1 MHSSFG
7 IDGDDLDSDWLLDS
21 GASHHFTFDGHQ
33 VHNASTCN
41 GKEGVLNCN
50 GQKLP
55 IKSIGSGSFLLAI
68 TIIYLYA
75 HYYILQMLQPI
86 FYQSIDYML
95 VMVSWNFILMFFY
108 VKDQSTKKGVLQ
120 GTSEACLHTVHEV
133 SHNHTPVNH
142 IDHSHPPLAMTTS
155 VPLTSCHKRLGH
167 PSHAILS
174 KILNQYISTS
184 LPVSNKNGH
193 FWK

>member
-55 IKSIGSGSFLLAI
+55 IKSIGSGSF
-68 TIIYLYA
+68 
-75 HYYILQMLQPI
+75 
-86 FYQSIDYML
+86 
-95 VMVSWNFILMFFY
+95 
-108 VKDQSTKKGVLQ
+108 
-120 GTSEACLHTVHEV
+120 
-133 SHNHTPVNH
+133 
-142 IDHSHPPLAMTTS
+142 
-155 VPLTSCHKRLGH
+155 
-167 PSHAILS
+167 
-174 KILNQYISTS
+174 
-184 LPVSNKNGH
+184 PVSNNYYLPLRTLLHTSNATANILSVHRLYAGNGVVEFH
-193 FWK
+193 PNVFLCQGSINKEGCSSGHKWSLFVHGS